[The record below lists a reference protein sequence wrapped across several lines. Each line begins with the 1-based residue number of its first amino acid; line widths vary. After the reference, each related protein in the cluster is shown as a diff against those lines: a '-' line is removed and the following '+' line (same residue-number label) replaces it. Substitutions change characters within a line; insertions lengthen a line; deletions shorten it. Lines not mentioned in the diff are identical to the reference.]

1 MQFPRL
7 RYNII
12 ALGALRGT
20 NYLIPLIAIPYLT
33 RVLGADAFGKYTF
46 VQVIMQTFILLID
59 YGFSLTATR
68 DISANR
74 KDNNTVSKIF
84 STVWMTQWFLGFIS
98 FLCLLGLLLIIPSMQ
113 DDLLIYIGGFTM
125 VLGQVLLPLWLLEG
139 LENMKA
145 VALIQALGRLSVLP
159 FLFFVVDGSDD
170 TFWAV
175 TIMGLGMVCAG
186 ILSLFWIAYKRMVV
200 WQFPTF
206 ADVFIELK
214 RGFEL
219 FFSRALQKLFYII
232 TAIVLNSVSGAASV
246 GYFNLADKLRGAAQ
260 ALLQPVSQAMFPR
273 MCHLY
278 KHDRPEAD
286 ALIKRS
292 FVLIISLAGL
302 ATLVLWAGA
311 DPIIYLI
318 AGPEFKPVI
327 PVLQWLAFAP
337 LLAGFSIV
345 FGIQIMLPNH
355 MNRRYNQIVI
365 GGTLASIICMVI
377 LVNVSGA
384 VGAAVATVFQE
395 LAISVVMGWY
405 LTKKGFLLVSR
416 D

>member
-7 RYNII
+7 RYNIV

-33 RVLGADAFGKYTF
+33 RVLGADAFGKYAF
-46 VQVIMQTFILLID
+46 VQVIMQAFILLID

-74 KDNNTVSKIF
+74 KDNDKVSKIF
-84 STVWMTQWFLGFIS
+84 STVWTTQWFLGFVS
-98 FLCLLGLLLIIPSMQ
+98 FLFLLGLLLTIPAMQ

-125 VLGQVLLPLWLLEG
+125 VLGQLLLPLWLLEG

-145 VALIQALGRLSVLP
+145 VALVQALGRLSVLP
-159 FLFFVVDGSDD
+159 FLFFVVDGPDD

-175 TIMGLGMVCAG
+175 TIMGSGMVCAG
-186 ILSLFWIAYKRMVV
+186 LLSLFWIAYKRMIV
-200 WQFPTF
+200 WQFPTL
-206 ADVFIELK
+206 ADVVMELK
-214 RGFEL
+214 TGFQL
-219 FFSRALQKLFYII
+219 FFTRALQKFFYII
-232 TAIVLNSVSGAASV
+232 AAVVLNSVSGAASV
-246 GYFNLADKLRGAAQ
+246 GYFNLAEKLRGAAQ

-278 KHDRPEAD
+278 KHDRPGAD
-286 ALIKRS
+286 ALVKRS
-292 FVLIISLAGL
+292 FFLIISLSGF
-302 ATLVLWAGA
+302 ATLLLWAGA
-311 DPIIYLI
+311 DPIIHLM
-318 AGPEFKPVI
+318 AGPEFKPAV

-337 LLAGFSIV
+337 LLSGFSIV
-345 FGIQIMLPNH
+345 FGVQIMLPNH
-355 MNRRYNQIVI
+355 MNRMYNRIVI
-365 GGTLASIICMVI
+365 AGTLASIVVMFI

-384 VGAAVATVFQE
+384 VGAAAATVFQE
-395 LAISVVMGWY
+395 LAISAVMGWY
-405 LTKKGFLLVSR
+405 LTTKGFLLVSK